1 MNEEKKTVGQI
12 SLELSQKQPDSKDPI
27 ELQREMQKEYID
39 NLLECVTKHKK
50 EYNSDFY
57 VVVLTKKERLM
68 QNVLRNYFLAAKAC
82 PTPTYDQAV
91 YKYRKEN
98 EDVVFLWVVPS
109 KDTCE
114 HFKTNALDVMKYG
127 GEERE
132 LLRYVLLFYD
142 KKLDELAMH
151 ENGEHIVKG

>member
-12 SLELSQKQPDSKDPI
+12 SQELAAKAPESRDPV
-27 ELQREMQKEYID
+27 ELQRELQKEYID
-39 NLLECVTKHKK
+39 NLIQCVNTHKK
-50 EYNSDFY
+50 EYSSDFY

-68 QNVLRNYFLAAKAC
+68 ENVLRNYYLATKAC

-91 YKYRKEN
+91 YKYRYKE
-98 EDVVFLWVVPS
+98 EDLVFMWVVPS

-114 HFKTNALDVMKYG
+114 HFRDNALDVLKYG

-142 KKLDELAMH
+142 KTLDTIAAK
-151 ENGEHIVKG
+151 ENGEIQG